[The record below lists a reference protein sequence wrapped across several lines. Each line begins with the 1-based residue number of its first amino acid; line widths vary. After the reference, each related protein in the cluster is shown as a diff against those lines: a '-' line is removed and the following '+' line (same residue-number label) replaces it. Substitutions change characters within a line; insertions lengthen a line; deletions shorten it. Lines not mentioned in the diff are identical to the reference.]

1 MLVPSMVCIGLVCEL
16 AGTSTFG
23 GLTCYSIWYTGEF
36 HSGVNGDGLCTIM
49 IQMKDKV
56 EDYTWLGT
64 RREQT
69 NSSQLEVT
77 GSNSCPDGCCFTVP
91 SLFLTMCNLPHW

>member
-1 MLVPSMVCIGLVCEL
+1 MLVPSILCICLVYEL

-36 HSGVNGDGLCTIM
+36 HTGVNGDGLCTIM

-56 EDYTWLGT
+56 ED
-64 RREQT
+64 
-69 NSSQLEVT
+69 
-77 GSNSCPDGCCFTVP
+77 
-91 SLFLTMCNLPHW
+91 